1 MEMISTYTFK
11 TFKKKEERIRRE
23 IKNKEEMEKA
33 KKRWRGRIKVI
44 WDKNL
49 KRKIGNNEQ
58 NNGDKKKK
66 LVFQ

>member
-33 KKRWRGRIKVI
+33 KKRRRGRIKVI
-44 WDKNL
+44 
-49 KRKIGNNEQ
+49 
-58 NNGDKKKK
+58 
-66 LVFQ
+66 